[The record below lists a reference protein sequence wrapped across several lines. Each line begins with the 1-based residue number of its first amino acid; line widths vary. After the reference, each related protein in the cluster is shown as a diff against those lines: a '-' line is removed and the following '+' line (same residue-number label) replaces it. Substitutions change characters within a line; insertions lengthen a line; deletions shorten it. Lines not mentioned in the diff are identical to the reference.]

1 MYTASDPYFKC
12 HEGESAQQEC
22 HPTRS
27 SFLRNL
33 SESQRTFFKQVC
45 WVARLILVMPST
57 NVASERSFSTM
68 KRLKTYLQ
76 STMGQSRLNHLM
88 VLNVYKEVLDKL
100 DLTTVANEFV
110 QGSEHR
116 LHVFGT
122 FDS

>member
-1 MYTASDPYFKC
+1 
-12 HEGESAQQEC
+12 
-22 HPTRS
+22 
-27 SFLRNL
+27 
-33 SESQRTFFKQVC
+33 
-45 WVARLILVMPST
+45 MPST